1 LNKGNSK
8 NNIFGLGATLEIRSG
23 KAYQFREVTSDVTH
37 FGVGD
42 LDAPDLVRVV
52 WTNGVPQNRLD
63 PASSQWIV
71 EEQVLKGSCP
81 FLYAWN
87 GSQFTFVTD
96 LLWNAPAGL
105 PFAPGVWA
113 PAHPEELV
121 KIEGLQASDGEIHL
135 RVTEELWEAAFFDLL
150 RLWVVEH
157 PADVEVAS
165 SLRILPGGRVPMQV
179 LGTRSLHPMS
189 AAWDV
194 AGVDVTARVQRR
206 DDVYAD
212 GWERSAYQGVAKSEW
227 YFAFDLGTSPGGPI
241 RLHLDGWNFP
251 ADASLNLAT
260 AQISNWR
267 PVAPRLEVETAS
279 GWEVLIP
286 NMGFPA
292 GKTKTMVV
300 DTPPL
305 PSDSSRLRI
314 VSNQWLSWDRLAWST
329 SPADEALEVI
339 ARLDPIQADLRFRGY
354 SAPVRKAPNAPHS
367 FDYSKVS
374 TDSPWISFPGA
385 YTRYGDVRELLAEP
399 DDRSV
404 ILGPGDE
411 IVLSFSV
418 GNLAPVAPG
427 MHRTYFLE
435 SHGWDKDADRNTYA
449 ADQVEPLPFRSMS
462 GYPYRE
468 DEAFPDSPLHREYLE
483 NWLTRV
489 VKPRE
494 DWLSTG
500 DDSP

>member
-1 LNKGNSK
+1 
-8 NNIFGLGATLEIRSG
+8 
-23 KAYQFREVTSDVTH
+23 
-37 FGVGD
+37 
-42 LDAPDLVRVV
+42 
-52 WTNGVPQNRLD
+52 
-63 PASSQWIV
+63 
-71 EEQVLKGSCP
+71 
-81 FLYAWN
+81 
-87 GSQFTFVTD
+87 
-96 LLWNAPAGL
+96 
-105 PFAPGVWA
+105 
-113 PAHPEELV
+113 
-121 KIEGLQASDGEIHL
+121 
-135 RVTEELWEAAFFDLL
+135 
-150 RLWVVEH
+150 
-157 PADVEVAS
+157 
-165 SLRILPGGRVPMQV
+165 
-179 LGTRSLHPMS
+179 
-189 AAWDV
+189 
-194 AGVDVTARVQRR
+194 
-206 DDVYAD
+206 
-212 GWERSAYQGVAKSEW
+212 
-227 YFAFDLGTSPGGPI
+227 
-241 RLHLDGWNFP
+241 
-251 ADASLNLAT
+251 
-260 AQISNWR
+260 
-267 PVAPRLEVETAS
+267 
-279 GWEVLIP
+279 
-286 NMGFPA
+286 MGFPA
-292 GKTKTMVV
+292 GETKTMVV